1 TSLTELDDLL
11 ALIDPDQDADPDV
24 MAAPRG
30 RTGGERSPS
39 LPDGWLDSPYLEAA
53 DAACVR
59 EAELSVS
66 GG

>member
-1 TSLTELDDLL
+1 MKK
-11 ALIDPDQDADPDV
+11 AILITTILSAFLVP
-24 MAAPRG
+24 AAFAG
-30 RTGGERSPS
+30 CEQGEPPA
-39 LPDGWLDSPYLEAA
+39 LPDGWLDSPYLDAA

>member
-1 TSLTELDDLL
+1 
-11 ALIDPDQDADPDV
+11 

-30 RTGGERSPS
+30 RTGGERTPA
-39 LPDGWLDSPYLEAA
+39 LPDGWLDSPYLDAA